1 MHTFAI
7 QMQLECVH
15 MKMWHYVGIYMQL
28 YILFSGKKKVM
39 VIISFKYRLLLK
51 QEKPW
56 LYKELP
62 LINDTFDK
70 IQIPAEEIACL

>member
-1 MHTFAI
+1 
-7 QMQLECVH
+7 
-15 MKMWHYVGIYMQL
+15 MWHYVGIYMQL
-28 YILFSGKKKVM
+28 YILFSGKKNVM

-62 LINDTFDK
+62 LMNDTFDK